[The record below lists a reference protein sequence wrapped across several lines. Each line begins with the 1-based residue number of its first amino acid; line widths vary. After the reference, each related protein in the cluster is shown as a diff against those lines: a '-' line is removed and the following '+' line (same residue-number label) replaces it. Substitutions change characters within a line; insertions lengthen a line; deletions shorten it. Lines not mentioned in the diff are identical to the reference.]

1 MPRST
6 KRRSASKVKSN
17 NKNNQAQPD
26 SFDFKF
32 DFKKTF
38 KNIRPWL
45 YIALGSIAFTLTST
59 ADLPPLIRNYMLIG
73 EAQLGLIFLYFF
85 IRNARRRDRDQ

>member
-1 MPRST
+1 VQRST
-6 KRRSASKVKSN
+6 KSTNKSN
-17 NKNNQAQPD
+17 KRNRNLDKNLKSNQTN
-26 SFDFKF
+26 SF

-85 IRNARRRDRDQ
+85 IRNARRRDRDN

>member
-1 MPRST
+1 VQRST
-6 KRRSASKVKSN
+6 NRKPGNSLKSN
-17 NKNNQAQPD
+17 DLNQIN
-26 SFDFKF
+26 
-32 DFKKTF
+32 FKKTF
-38 KNIRPWL
+38 KNIRPWI

-85 IRNARRRDRDQ
+85 IRNARRRDRNK